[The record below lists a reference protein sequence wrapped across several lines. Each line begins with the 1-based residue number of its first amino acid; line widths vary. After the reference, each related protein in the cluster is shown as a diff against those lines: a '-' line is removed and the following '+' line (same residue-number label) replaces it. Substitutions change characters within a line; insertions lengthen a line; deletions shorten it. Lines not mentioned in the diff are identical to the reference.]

1 MAEVTLNIAGR
12 AYQVACRAGEED
24 NLLAAARLVDGK
36 CREALAGLGTLSES
50 RQFLFASL
58 LLADQLL
65 EKPGVQ
71 ASAEDPDLAP
81 RVERLAERLESL
93 AAALE
98 DAGNEA

>member
-65 EKPGVQ
+65 EKPEGQ
-71 ASAEDPDLAP
+71 AAAEGSDVAP
-81 RVERLAERLESL
+81 RVEQLAERLESL
-93 AAALE
+93 AATLE
-98 DAGNEA
+98 EAGN